1 MTVCDFTAII
11 IFVVAIGMIALTDSE
26 EFLKEKTSNNFA
38 FAMLEY
44 SFLSTFIAF
53 CITKLVYNSHK
64 SYNDNNDGDLI
75 EKIANFIR
83 C

>member
-26 EFLKEKTSNNFA
+26 ELI
-38 FAMLEY
+38 LHVRI